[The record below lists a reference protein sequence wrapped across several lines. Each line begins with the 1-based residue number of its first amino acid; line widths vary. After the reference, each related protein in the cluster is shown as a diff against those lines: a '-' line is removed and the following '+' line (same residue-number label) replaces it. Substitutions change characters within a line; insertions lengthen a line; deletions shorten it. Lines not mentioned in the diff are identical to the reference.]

1 VTREEERRYL
11 SEPDAMV
18 LSTDGSSEYCYCTCV
33 PKQVRIEKYNQLD
46 SCKECQLGL
55 PDQESIYTAFKNVEQ
70 IQYVGTKGL
79 KEKWYLIATIIEQQ
93 RFRRGVDKLI
103 RKYGTES
110 LSSTLYH
117 PCLHTI
123 RPFNQGSTMIS
134 K

>member
-1 VTREEERRYL
+1 
-11 SEPDAMV
+11 
-18 LSTDGSSEYCYCTCV
+18 
-33 PKQVRIEKYNQLD
+33 VRIEKYNQLD